1 MGAAVSEAKNL
12 RVVLRSRPPGLPTLD
27 NFGLVADAIPEPGA
41 GEVLLK
47 TRWLSI
53 EPYMLLGMKG
63 AAPHSPKRGLERLP
77 SLANL
82 YLGGVQLGAT
92 MYGPTISEVVT
103 SRNALF
109 TAGDVVVAYSGWQH
123 FAVDDGTT
131 LLKIDRDGLPLTAW
145 LGVLGIPGFTAYVG
159 MKRIAKVQPGDTVV
173 VSAALGP
180 VGSVVGQMARIG
192 GARAVGIASGAEKCR
207 ILVEEL
213 HFDAAVD
220 RLAPDF
226 SGAIA
231 SACPGG
237 IDVYF
242 ENAGGA
248 VWWAVFPL
256 LKEFARVPI
265 CGLASKYSGIG
276 TDAGGDRTMEV
287 LERILLFRMKL
298 EGIFVFDHTAMESD
312 FRREVSTW
320 VADGRVKF
328 REDIVDS
335 LEAAPEAFI
344 GVLNGRN
351 KGKLLVR
358 VTP

>member
-1 MGAAVSEAKNL
+1 VSEAKNR

-27 NFGLVADAIPEPGA
+27 NFDLVEEAIPEPA
-41 GEVLLK
+41 PGEVLLR

-63 AAPHSPKRGLERLP
+63 AAPHSPKRGLARLP

-103 SRNALF
+103 SRNDRFAE
-109 TAGDVVVAYSGWQH
+109 GDVVVAYSGWQR
-123 FAVDDGTT
+123 FAVDDGAT
-131 LLKIDRDGLPLTAW
+131 LLKIDENGLPLTAW

-159 MKRIAKVQPGDTVV
+159 MKRIAQVQPGDTVV

-180 VGSVVGQMARIG
+180 VGSVVGQMARIA
-192 GARAVGIASGAEKCR
+192 GARAIGIASGAEKCR

-220 RLAPDF
+220 RLAPDLAAALA
-226 SGAIA
+226 GV
-231 SACPGG
+231 CPGG

-256 LKEFARVPI
+256 LKEFARVPV
-265 CGLASKYSGIG
+265 CGLASKYSGIERDG
-276 TDAGGDRTMEV
+276 GGDRTMEV
-287 LERILLFRMKL
+287 LERILLFRMKI
-298 EGIFVFDHTAMESD
+298 EGIFVFDHTALESE
-312 FRREVSTW
+312 FRRDVSAW

-328 REDIVDS
+328 REDVVDG
-335 LEAAPEAFI
+335 LDAAPGALI
-344 GVLNGRN
+344 NVLNGRN

>member
-1 MGAAVSEAKNL
+1 
-12 RVVLRSRPPGLPTLD
+12 
-27 NFGLVADAIPEPGA
+27 
-41 GEVLLK
+41 
-47 TRWLSI
+47 
-53 EPYMLLGMKG
+53 MLLGMKG

-77 SLANL
+77 NLANL

-103 SRNALF
+103 SRNDQFAE
-109 TAGDVVVAYSGWQH
+109 GDVVVAYSGWQR
-123 FAVDDGTT
+123 FAVDDGAT
-131 LLKIDRDGLPLTAW
+131 LLKIDKDGVHPTAW

-159 MKRIAKVQPGDTVV
+159 MKRIAQVQPGDTVV

-180 VGSVVGQMARIG
+180 VGSVVGQMARIA

-226 SGAIA
+226 PRALA
-231 SACPGG
+231 SACPSG

-256 LKEFARVPI
+256 LKEFARVPV
-265 CGLASKYSGIG
+265 CGLASKYSGIER
-276 TDAGGDRTMEV
+276 DAGGDRTMEV
-287 LERILLFRMKL
+287 LERILLFRMKI
-298 EGIFVFDHTAMESD
+298 EGIFVFDHTALESE
-312 FRREVSTW
+312 FRRDVSAW
-320 VADGRVKF
+320 VADGRIKF
-328 REDIVDS
+328 REDIVEALD
-335 LEAAPEAFI
+335 AAPAALI
-344 GVLNGRN
+344 NVLNGRN

-358 VTP
+358 V

>member
-1 MGAAVSEAKNL
+1 VTVATNL

-27 NFGLVADAIPEPGA
+27 NFERVEDAIPQPAE
-41 GEVLLK
+41 GEVLLR

-63 AAPHSPKRGLERLP
+63 AAPHSQNRGRDRLTN
-77 SLANL
+77 LANL

-92 MYGPTISEVVT
+92 MYGPTISEVVA
-103 SRNALF
+103 SRNERF
-109 TAGDVVVAYSGWQH
+109 TEGDVVVAYSGWQR
-123 FAVDDGTT
+123 FAVDDGVT
-131 LLKIDRDGLPLTAW
+131 LLKIDERSAPLTAW

-159 MKRIAKVQPGDTVV
+159 MKRIAQVNRGETVV

-180 VGSVVGQMARIG
+180 VGSVVGQMARIA

-213 HFDAAVD
+213 QFDAAVD

-226 SGAIA
+226 PSALA
-231 SACPGG
+231 KACPGG

-256 LKEFARVPI
+256 LKEFARIPV
-265 CGLASKYSGIG
+265 CGLASKYSGALR
-276 TDAGGDRTMEV
+276 DAGEDRTMEV
-287 LERILLFRMKL
+287 LERILLFRLKL
-298 EGIFVFDHTAMESD
+298 EGIFVFDHAALESE
-312 FRREVSTW
+312 FRRDVSAW
-320 VADGRVKF
+320 VAAGRIKF
-328 REDIVDS
+328 REDVVDS
-335 LEAAPEAFI
+335 LDAAPEALI

>member
-1 MGAAVSEAKNL
+1 MKSNGKNL
-12 RVVLRSRPPGLPTLD
+12 RVVLRSRPPGLPTAD
-27 NFGLVADAIPEPGA
+27 NFALVEDAIPEPA
-41 GEVLLK
+41 PGEVLLR

-63 AAPHSPKRGLERLP
+63 AAPHSPKRGHDRLS

-82 YLGGVQLGAT
+82 YLGGVHVGAT
-92 MYGPTISEVVT
+92 MYGPTISEVVA
-103 SRNALF
+103 SRNDQFAE
-109 TAGDVVVAYSGWQH
+109 GDLVVAYSGWQR
-123 FAVDDGTT
+123 FAADDGAT
-131 LLKIDRDGLPLTAW
+131 LLKIDKDRFPLTAW

-159 MKRIAKVQPGDTVV
+159 MKRIAQVQPGDTVV

-180 VGSVVGQMARIG
+180 VGSLVGQMARIA

-213 HFDAAVD
+213 HFDAALD
-220 RLAPDF
+220 RLAPDLP
-226 SGAIA
+226 GALAGI
-231 SACPGG
+231 CPGG

-256 LKEFARVPI
+256 LKEFARVPV
-265 CGLASKYSGIG
+265 CGLAGKYSGIG
-276 TDAGGDRTMEV
+276 RDAGGDRTMEV
-287 LERILLFRMKL
+287 LERILLFRMKV
-298 EGIFVFDHTAMESD
+298 EGIFVFDHTALEAD
-312 FRREVSTW
+312 FKRDVSAW
-320 VADGRVKF
+320 VADGRVQF

-335 LEAAPEAFI
+335 LEAAPGALI
-344 GVLNGRN
+344 SVLNGRN